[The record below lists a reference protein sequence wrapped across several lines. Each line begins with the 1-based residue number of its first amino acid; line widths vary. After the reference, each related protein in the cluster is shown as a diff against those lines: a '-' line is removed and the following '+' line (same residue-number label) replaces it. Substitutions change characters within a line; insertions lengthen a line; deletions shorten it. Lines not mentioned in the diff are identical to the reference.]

1 MESLKNVLNSDENL
15 PVDHQMQIIIGNI
28 TVPTGS
34 GTIPITRLDNGPQN
48 SIALK
53 RSMLKETIG
62 DNLCLPLSIGRAWLK
77 LYDTVSLAKW
87 KEITKKNLPGMNATM
102 MVIKHRKMPKSYYK
116 HVNDSTTM
124 KYRKN
129 MALTL
134 CTEANV
140 S

>member
-62 DNLCLPLSIGRAWLK
+62 DNLCLPSSIGRAWLK

-87 KEITKKNLPGMNATM
+87 KEITQKNLPGMNATM
-102 MVIKHRKMPKSYYK
+102 KVIKQENAKELLQTRERLNDNEIQEKYGFNFMHRSKR
-116 HVNDSTTM
+116 V
-124 KYRKN
+124 
-129 MALTL
+129 
-134 CTEANV
+134 
-140 S
+140 